1 VSQEQRNDNT
11 TIEDQIKDALT
22 FVASVTKQTAEASA
36 ASLQAQNDTKAA
48 AEKEAA
54 TVTTTE
60 EARAELAKTLAQ
72 ETGIKEEVPTP
83 HPHPPLPSQ
92 PVLPPQ

>member
-1 VSQEQRNDNT
+1 MSQEQRNDNT

-22 FVASVTKQTAEASA
+22 LVASVTKQTAEAST

-54 TVTTTE
+54 TVTATE

-72 ETGIKEEVPTP
+72 ETGIKEEARTPPSIPRVP
-83 HPHPPLPSQ
+83 S
-92 PVLPPQ
+92 